1 MKRVLSWIVLL
12 LISCLISLLSSFVGM
27 IRSYI
32 FSFINELSTFL
43 RVLIYVFGGTTFFS
57 LLLLPVHYGS
67 LLAISASEAIKN
79 SKRGM
84 RYVVFSVLM
93 LITNAIYI
101 IIGFTKSTFYIN
113 AVIMCIYYVML
124 IILGREIA
132 FENADDTERKET
144 NDKNIKMTEKPKRN
158 FKTTC
163 KILCILI
170 LYIAAIIIQINN
182 FTPYTTTQTYIS
194 SQNVPH
200 VIVVERGYANINNI
214 NHKYTD
220 KKGTV
225 TKSQINFPL
234 AALQFLLTTA
244 AAALAYYMLVRKK
257 QKYENKLAAELKSVS
272 EQNLQLKNTIN
283 TLKEENSKSLN
294 TKKLYEIIPTDN
306 NFSENTQTYDN
317 IPLLDVNALAFADE
331 ETVRAAQA
339 NYAKEMYN
347 YIKNNSSF
355 DETRTETKEM
365 IEGEQLSISDTPPV
379 KLPYWDAEALASAS
393 EEVRK
398 EAEAQYIENL
408 CEYFKYVKNKVNKEK

>member
-1 MKRVLSWIVLL
+1 
-12 LISCLISLLSSFVGM
+12 
-27 IRSYI
+27 
-32 FSFINELSTFL
+32 
-43 RVLIYVFGGTTFFS
+43 
-57 LLLLPVHYGS
+57 
-67 LLAISASEAIKN
+67 
-79 SKRGM
+79 
-84 RYVVFSVLM
+84 
-93 LITNAIYI
+93 
-101 IIGFTKSTFYIN
+101 
-113 AVIMCIYYVML
+113 ML